1 MVTGK
6 VSKVFTLDFDGKPG
20 RRTMKKLG
28 LKPHRSTPSGG
39 FHVDFVHPGW
49 PVTTVNGKSKRKLGS
64 LYSGMDIRGDGGY
77 ACILGTSNGGRYER
91 LHNPK
96 PDSIDVLPADL
107 REFLKNQQPTPTP
120 VNGAGSDWR
129 AKART
134 RAAKRKRSN
143 RIDGDRLVCKALG
156 NAPTDGRNNAG
167 FWLACQL
174 RDAGYSEPQ
183 AEA

>member
-64 LYSGMDIRGDGGY
+64 LYSGMDIRGRRRVRLY
-77 ACILGTSNGGRYER
+77 SRYVQWGP
-91 LHNPK
+91 L
-96 PDSIDVLPADL
+96 
-107 REFLKNQQPTPTP
+107 
-120 VNGAGSDWR
+120 
-129 AKART
+129 
-134 RAAKRKRSN
+134 RAAS
-143 RIDGDRLVCKALG
+143 
-156 NAPTDGRNNAG
+156 
-167 FWLACQL
+167 
-174 RDAGYSEPQ
+174 
-183 AEA
+183 